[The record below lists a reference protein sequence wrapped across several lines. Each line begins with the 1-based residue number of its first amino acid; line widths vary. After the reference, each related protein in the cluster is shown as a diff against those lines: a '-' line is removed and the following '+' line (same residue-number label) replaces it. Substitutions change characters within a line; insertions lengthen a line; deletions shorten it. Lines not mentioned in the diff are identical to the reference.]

1 MGLFN
6 RKTIEAAKPAVAAA
20 RGNGGFAGAGANLG
34 ASMVDKFTFYTAS
47 PSVEAALSVP
57 TISRARD
64 LICSMIGALTF
75 KQYALQWN
83 GEELEKIYLPPD
95 TWFQQ
100 PDPNVTR
107 NFILSNTASDLL
119 MFGRAFWVIT
129 ERLGNGFPSA
139 FTWIPAQNVYTLDQ
153 TGPQWFGPSSQ
164 ITFQG
169 APLEAKDVVQFLSPN
184 GGLIYQGY
192 MAITTA
198 LRLQKAAE
206 KFATNEIPAG
216 YLRQTGGEPMN
227 AQDLADMAAAFASAR
242 QSSTI
247 AALNEY
253 VEYKETSHKPDDLQ
267 LVQSREFMAL
277 EMARLANIPPYL
289 VGVSVPGYTYQNAD
303 SARNDLYQFGAA
315 PLIECIQQT
324 LSMNSII
331 PRGRFIELDVHSY
344 LEEND
349 MDTEQEER
357 QNGDETAGGDGPN
370 VAGTLPPVGR
380 PRAVK

>member
-1 MGLFN
+1 MAIFN
-6 RKTIEAAKPAVAAA
+6 RKTTEQPKAAIAAA
-20 RGNGGFAGAGANLG
+20 RSGYMGGGMNPG
-34 ASMVDKFTFYTAS
+34 ASMIDKFVFYTAS

-64 LICSMIGALTF
+64 LICSMVGCLTF
-75 KQYALQWN
+75 KQYSQQWN
-83 GEELEKIYLPPD
+83 GEYMERIYLPPD
-95 TWFQQ
+95 TWFNQ

-107 NFILSNTASDLL
+107 NFMLSNTASDLL

-153 TGPQWFGPSSQ
+153 TGPQWFGPSDA

-169 APLEAKDVVQFLSPN
+169 APLETKDVVQFLSPN
-184 GGLIYQGY
+184 GGLIYQGQT
-192 MAITTA
+192 AITTA
-198 LRLQKAAE
+198 LRLQRAAE
-206 KFATNEIPAG
+206 RFATNEIPSG
-216 YLRQTGGEPMN
+216 YLKQTGGEPMN
-227 AQDLADMAAAFASAR
+227 SQDLADMAAAFAAAR
-242 QSSTI
+242 QQSTV
-247 AALNEY
+247 AALNEF
-253 VEYKETSHKPDDLQ
+253 VDYKETSHKPDDLQ

-303 SARNDLYQFGAA
+303 SARMDLYQFGAK
-315 PLIECIQQT
+315 PLIEAIEQT

-331 PRGRFIELDVHSY
+331 PRGRYVEMDVESY

-349 MDTEQEER
+349 MGTRDESDER
-357 QNGDETAGGDGPN
+357 TAGGGGLN
-370 VAGTLPPVGR
+370 VASALPPVARSNG
-380 PRAVK
+380 VK

>member
-1 MGLFN
+1 MALFN
-6 RKTIEAAKPAVAAA
+6 RKTTTAPAAAVAAA
-20 RGNGGFAGAGANLG
+20 PYAANAGNLG
-34 ASMVDKFTFYTAS
+34 SSMIDKFTFYSAS

-64 LICSMIGALTF
+64 LICSMVGCLSF
-75 KQYALQWN
+75 KQYSLQWN
-83 GEELEKIYLPPD
+83 GEELEPIPVPPD
-95 TWFQQ
+95 TWFNQ

-119 MFGRAFWVIT
+119 MFGRAFWAIT

-139 FTWIPAQNVYTLDQ
+139 FTWLPAQNVFTLDQ

-169 APLEAKDVVQFLSPN
+169 APLATKDVVQFLSPN
-184 GGLIYQGY
+184 GGLIYQGQ

-198 LRLQKAAE
+198 LRLQRAAE

-227 AQDLADMAAAFASAR
+227 AQDLADMASAFAMAR

-303 SARNDLYQFGAA
+303 SARNDLYQFGAK
-315 PLIECIQQT
+315 PLIDCIGQT

-331 PRGRFIELDVHSY
+331 PRGRYVELDVHKY

-357 QNGDETAGGDGPN
+357 QNGDRTAGGAPN
-370 VAGTLPPVGR
+370 VAGVSPV
-380 PRAVK
+380 AVRTGVK

>member
-1 MGLFN
+1 MAIFN
-6 RKTIEAAKPAVAAA
+6 RKTTEQPKAAVAAA
-20 RGNGGFAGAGANLG
+20 RGGYIGGGINPG
-34 ASMVDKFTFYTAS
+34 ASMIDKFTFYTAS

-57 TISRARD
+57 TVSRARD
-64 LICSMIGALTF
+64 LICSMVGCLTF
-75 KQYALQWN
+75 KQYSLQWN
-83 GEELEKIYLPPD
+83 GEYMERIYLPPD
-95 TWFQQ
+95 TWFNQ

-107 NFILSNTASDLL
+107 NFIMANTASDLL

-153 TGPQWFGPSSQ
+153 TGPQWFGPSNQ

-169 APLEAKDVVQFLSPN
+169 SPLETKDVVQFLSPN
-184 GGLIYQGY
+184 GGLIYQGQ

-206 KFATNEIPAG
+206 RFATNEIPSG
-216 YLRQTGGEPMN
+216 YLKQTGGEPMN
-227 AQDLADMAAAFASAR
+227 SQDLADMAAAFAAAR
-242 QSSTI
+242 QQSTV

-253 VEYKETSHKPDDLQ
+253 VDYKETSHKPDDLQ

-303 SARNDLYQFGAA
+303 SARMDLYQFGAK
-315 PLIECIQQT
+315 PLIEAIEQT

-331 PRGRFIELDVHSY
+331 PRGRYVELDVESY
-344 LEEND
+344 LAENG
-349 MDTEQEER
+349 MDTRKEES
-357 QNGDETAGGDGPN
+357 DERTAGGDAPN
-370 VAGTLPPVGR
+370 VAGTLPPVA
-380 PRAVK
+380 RANGVK